1 MVPVLAGAL
10 SPDASLGVKCIGIV
24 TSACALV
31 NLIFYL
37 NLYPPCEPD
46 ITSALG
52 CTHLNWDP
60 AVRVEFDRTVWMVL
74 KFAYLFC
81 FLASCLLLLARC
93 SLFVGRCLSAA
104 NLLQR
109 ERERERDGQQEAP
122 PD

>member
-74 KFAYLFC
+74 KFAYL
-81 FLASCLLLLARC
+81 LPSCLLLVAAG
-93 SLFVGRCLSAA
+93 SL
-104 NLLQR
+104 LLVCGPVLVRGQLVAER